1 MAITVKHSKVST
13 IPDDADTSLVRPS
26 DWNADHALTGVI
38 DVANG
43 GTGAATLTGLVVGN
57 GTSAMTAVTA
67 PSGAV
72 VGTSDSQTLTN
83 KTLTN
88 PTITNYTETLF
99 SPAANSSFT
108 VALTDGT
115 VQKFTT
121 NANTTVTL
129 PSSVAGKSFVIIIA
143 YGGSHSITWAG
154 GSVIKWAGGVT
165 PTATAVNGKFDIFTF
180 FQDGTNTYS
189 SVLGQNY

>member
-13 IPDDADTSLVRPS
+13 IPDDTDTDLVRPS
-26 DWNADHALTGVI
+26 DWNADHTLTGVI

-43 GTGAATLTGLVVGN
+43 GTGASTLTGLLVGN

-72 VGTSDSQTLTN
+72 VGTTDSQTLTN

-143 YGGSHSITWAG
+143 YGGSHSVTWAG